1 MILNYNEGIAMK
13 YKSRKSTRGFTLME
27 LLIAIAI
34 VAVLAAIAVPSYLHY
49 VRKSQFSEIVQ
60 TADTLKVAVAQC
72 AQRLGTVTGCSGGS
86 NGIPPDVASG
96 SGVGQV
102 DSISVADG
110 VITITPQA
118 TNGFVAG
125 DTYILTPTYNA
136 NGITW
141 AASGGACTA
150 GYAPGC

>member
-1 MILNYNEGIAMK
+1 MK
-13 YKSRKSTRGFTLME
+13 TLKKRNSGFTLME

-34 VAVLAAIAVPSYLHY
+34 VAVLAAIAIPSYLHY
-49 VRKSQFSEIVQ
+49 VKKSQFSEVVQ
-60 TADTLKVAVAQC
+60 SADTLKTAVAQC
-72 AQRLGTVTGCSGGS
+72 AQQLATITGCSGGAY
-86 NGIPPDVASG
+86 GVPPNVASG

-102 DSISVADG
+102 DAIAVANG
-110 VITITPQA
+110 VITITPKA

-136 NGITW
+136 NGIAW
-141 AASGGACTA
+141 AASGGSCAK